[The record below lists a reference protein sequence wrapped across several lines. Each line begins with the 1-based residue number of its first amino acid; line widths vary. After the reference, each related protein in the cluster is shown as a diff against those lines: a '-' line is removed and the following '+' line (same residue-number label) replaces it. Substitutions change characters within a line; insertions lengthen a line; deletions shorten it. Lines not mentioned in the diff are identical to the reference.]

1 MVLMQDTP
9 RPNRSLLKLVVALTP
24 MAGSILFPL
33 VVPILMLRVSI
44 ASGVIAAV
52 VIGSLLFAA
61 MLRTS
66 EMPGHH

>member
-1 MVLMQDTP
+1 MVLMQDIP

-24 MAGSILFPL
+24 MAGTILFPL

-44 ASGVIAAV
+44 ASWVIAAV
-52 VIGSLLFAA
+52 VIGTLWFAA

>member
-1 MVLMQDTP
+1 MDSTASS
-9 RPNRSLLKLVVALTP
+9 NRGLLKLVVALTP
-24 MAGSILFPL
+24 MAGTILFPL

-52 VIGSLLFAA
+52 VIGTLWFAA

-66 EMPGHH
+66 EIPCHH

>member
-1 MVLMQDTP
+1 MENTATGS
-9 RPNRSLLKLVVALTP
+9 NRGLLRVVVALTP
-24 MAGSILFPL
+24 MAGTILFPL

-52 VIGSLLFAA
+52 VIGTLWFVA
-61 MLRTS
+61 MLSTS

>member
-1 MVLMQDTP
+1 MDTP
-9 RPNRSLLKLVVALTP
+9 ASSNRNLLKLVVALTP
-24 MAGSILFPL
+24 MAGTILFPL

-44 ASGVIAAV
+44 SAGVIAAV
-52 VIGSLLFAA
+52 VIGSLWFAA

>member
-1 MVLMQDTP
+1 MENTATGS
-9 RPNRSLLKLVVALTP
+9 NRGLLRVVVALTP
-24 MAGSILFPL
+24 MAGTILFPL

-52 VIGSLLFAA
+52 VIGTLLFVA
-61 MLRTS
+61 MLSTS

>member
-1 MVLMQDTP
+1 MDQSQSSS
-9 RPNRSLLKLVVALTP
+9 RSLLKLIVALTP
-24 MAGSILFPL
+24 MAGSILFPV

-44 ASGVIAAV
+44 ASGVVAAV
-52 VIGSLLFAA
+52 LIGSLWFAA

>member
-1 MVLMQDTP
+1 MEGSASS
-9 RPNRSLLKLVVALTP
+9 NRGLLKLVVALTP
-24 MAGSILFPL
+24 MAGTILFPL

-44 ASGVIAAV
+44 ASGVVAAV
-52 VIGSLLFAA
+52 LIGTLWFAA